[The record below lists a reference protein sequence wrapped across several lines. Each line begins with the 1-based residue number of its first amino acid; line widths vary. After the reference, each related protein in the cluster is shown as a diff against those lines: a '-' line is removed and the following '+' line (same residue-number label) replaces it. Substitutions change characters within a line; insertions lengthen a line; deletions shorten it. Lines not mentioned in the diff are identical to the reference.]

1 MNIIEIERHV
11 NRCGGCYIIPLM
23 WTAPPCQLPIEA
35 PQRYAVTSG
44 PALRDS
50 ALQSGRRTGTDR
62 SVPAGLCLPFTASA
76 AAPFVR
82 STSLSGWMTTFSAR
96 EPKWIPLIRHAVTAG
111 YWGTAFGT
119 ASGVGTFMARLD
131 CHPTIFITD
140 GIWRRQIEPRP
151 TWRMTAR
158 HGISCDKR
166 WPDLSPQLQ
175 PDMAQGTA
183 MADYIYKYQYD
194 CQYAEAMAD
203 VGTKLSTLFSTV
215 EKIRSVAPLC
225 PTCWCELRRWP
236 SWVFAYVPGTDL
248 LGVLEAHR
256 P

>member
-1 MNIIEIERHV
+1 VSAFHSIGGCSFCPIDIPFRMDDDLFGSPTQVNPSDPSRSNGRVLGHGVRYRIRRRHV
-11 NRCGGCYIIPLM
+11 G
-23 WTAPPCQLPIEA
+23 
-35 PQRYAVTSG
+35 
-44 PALRDS
+44 
-50 ALQSGRRTGTDR
+50 
-62 SVPAGLCLPFTASA
+62 
-76 AAPFVR
+76 
-82 STSLSGWMTTFSAR
+82 
-96 EPKWIPLIRHAVTAG
+96 
-111 YWGTAFGT
+111 
-119 ASGVGTFMARLD
+119 FMARLD

-183 MADYIYKYQYD
+183 VANYIYKYQYD

-225 PTCWCELRRWP
+225 PTC
-236 SWVFAYVPGTDL
+236 
-248 LGVLEAHR
+248 
-256 P
+256 